1 MLVRVA
7 GESLAESDRE
17 SAGERCE
24 QFALGLQKFAPHREL
39 ACESKIVFLSKLQ
52 KTLWKSHQ
60 VFQDF

>member
-1 MLVRVA
+1 VKIQNKNFQLSLELSECNMLVRIA

-39 ACESKIVFLSKLQ
+39 SCESEVVF
-52 KTLWKSHQ
+52 
-60 VFQDF
+60 

>member
-24 QFALGLQKFAPHREL
+24 QFALGLQKFAPNREL
-39 ACESKIVFLSKLQ
+39 ACESEIVFLSKLQ
-52 KTLWKSHQ
+52 KTS
-60 VFQDF
+60 

>member
-24 QFALGLQKFAPHREL
+24 QFALGLQKFAPNREL
-39 ACESKIVFLSKLQ
+39 ARESEVAFLSKLQ
-52 KTLWKSHQ
+52 KTLGKSHQ

>member
-24 QFALGLQKFAPHREL
+24 QFALGLQKFAPNREL
-39 ACESKIVFLSKLQ
+39 ACESEVAF
-52 KTLWKSHQ
+52 
-60 VFQDF
+60 